1 MLQDGT
7 AANAWLLCYPGRLV
21 RLELDW
27 QPTAQQMRCVAD
39 ALGQGA

>member
-1 MLQDGT
+1 MLQNGT
-7 AANAWLLCYPGRLV
+7 PANTWLLCYADRLV

-27 QPTAQQMRCVAD
+27 QPTAQQMQCVAD